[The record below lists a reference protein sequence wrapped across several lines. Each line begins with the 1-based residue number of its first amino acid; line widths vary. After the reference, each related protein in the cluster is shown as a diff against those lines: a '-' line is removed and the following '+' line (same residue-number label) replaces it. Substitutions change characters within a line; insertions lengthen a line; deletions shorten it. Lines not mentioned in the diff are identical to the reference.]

1 MNGLFMIILF
11 IFANNFSM
19 IKIFASNIKDL
30 TVARYFASM
39 NVDLMGFD
47 ISQDN
52 KNEIKEIIDWIEG
65 PKIVLQIEDAE
76 FLDEAAIDV
85 PAHFIY
91 LSEEEEW
98 HPGKLY
104 TAEKYPS
111 FLSIPDGD
119 MLDGL
124 RLSTETEN
132 YFEVDH
138 VDAALI
144 EKLQSIDAGLML
156 TTGSEDIP
164 GIKSFDEMDA
174 IFELIGK

>member
-1 MNGLFMIILF
+1 
-11 IFANNFSM
+11 M

-30 TVARYFASM
+30 TVARYFAAM

-47 ISQDN
+47 ISPEN

-65 PKIVLQIEDAE
+65 PKIVLQIEDTD
-76 FLDEAAIDV
+76 FLDEAVIDV

-98 HPGKLY
+98 HQGKLY
-104 TAEKYPS
+104 TDEKFPS

-124 RLSTETEN
+124 RLSTDTEN
-132 YFEVDH
+132 YFDVDQ
-138 VDAALI
+138 VDAAVI
-144 EKLQSIDAGLML
+144 EKLKAMDAGLML
-156 TTGSEDIP
+156 TAGDEDLP